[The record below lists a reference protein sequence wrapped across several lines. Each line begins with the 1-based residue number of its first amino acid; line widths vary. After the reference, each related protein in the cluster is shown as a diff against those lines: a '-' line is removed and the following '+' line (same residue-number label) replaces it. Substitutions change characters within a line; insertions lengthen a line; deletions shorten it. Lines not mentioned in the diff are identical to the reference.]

1 MTDKLQGVI
10 AAIATAVDEAGEPD
24 CARSTALARFLLANG
39 CDALNV
45 LGTTGEA
52 TSFSLEQRKR
62 VMTAYR
68 DAGLALDRLMVG
80 TGAAAV
86 ADAVT
91 LTRHAAELG
100 FAGALL
106 LPPFYYKGV
115 PDDGLAAYVATIVQA
130 TAARPIPI
138 YLYHFPSQSGLP
150 WRVELIRRLLDEF
163 GARIVG
169 LKDSSGDMAY
179 AREAAGIA
187 PTFKVFPSTEA
198 VLMEAR
204 TGVFAGCI
212 SATANLNADLCA
224 RAWRHGDAGALD
236 VAVSIR
242 KLFDGKQLVPGVKG
256 LIAHIHG
263 EASWARVKPPLA
275 VSSAPERAAVAASYD
290 ALRARSDQ
298 PPGAGTKRAQVEGAR
313 LG

>member
-1 MTDKLQGVI
+1 MTTSKLKGVI
-10 AAIATAVDEAGEPD
+10 AAIATAVDETGEPD
-24 CARSTALARFLLANG
+24 CARSVALARFLLANG
-39 CDALNV
+39 CDGLNV

-68 DAGLALDRLMVG
+68 DAGLPLDRLMVG

-91 LTRHAAELG
+91 LTRHAADLG

-179 AREAAGIA
+179 AREAASIA

-224 RAWRHGDAGALD
+224 RAWRDRDADAL
-236 VAVSIR
+236 S
-242 KLFDGKQLVPGVKG
+242 
-256 LIAHIHG
+256 
-263 EASWARVKPPLA
+263 
-275 VSSAPERAAVAASYD
+275 AAV
-290 ALRARSDQ
+290 
-298 PPGAGTKRAQVEGAR
+298 TI
-313 LG
+313 